1 MEFIE
6 NPRMHP
12 ITRSKIIPGSGT
24 YNKCLDECIKTL
36 GDNSVPAIVASS
48 IIKKANKTHKE
59 RADSEKACLRMI
71 NEFSEFNIERNA
83 TVLEVIDPFSQNN
96 KLRKYAL
103 GSHEADII
111 REACESEF
119 GIISL
124 DILVPETDVRNI
136 RIPVFLHHTN
146 EGISISNF
154 EDVRSH
160 ISEVVERWTRR
171 TPARDDVYDAF
182 IAAIQKII
190 DSRFLNGESRASL
203 EDIVMELTAMK
214 KGIVMGAKTPES
226 PISSPMD
233 SVNRSKSKSVPSKSP
248 ALSPLPKKTRAE
260 ILEDL
265 EKACIEMKDIIM
277 YEDFEDMKK
286 KKLQL
291 VVGIGPKNA
300 EGQQRCY
307 YVKNIYNFIR
317 AATKANIPPKEPGSK
332 AAITRNEITNV
343 IMPKMR
349 YLKPDARDPTYK
361 ENLGYPK
368 LELVIR
374 NVVHRITRRHYF
386 EISLTRYIG
395 NKLYWS
401 RTIGYIAGDIEITEG
416 LGAGVTSGTVI
427 SKIRELFDEGL
438 LLNPNM
444 TFKVHLNKSLE
455 YWDDDEPRKLQRML
469 DELESV

>member
-1 MEFIE
+1 VIISKSNVDIMRGGVTTRAQAARQRVAAERAEPPSPNVAQVAQEPLPRSRSKTPSPPATTGPSTRRPGLPAKMTPAQCMEFIE

-226 PISSPMD
+226 YIIS
-233 SVNRSKSKSVPSKSP
+233 NGF
-248 ALSPLPKKTRAE
+248 
-260 ILEDL
+260 
-265 EKACIEMKDIIM
+265 C
-277 YEDFEDMKK
+277 
-286 KKLQL
+286 
-291 VVGIGPKNA
+291 
-300 EGQQRCY
+300 
-307 YVKNIYNFIR
+307 
-317 AATKANIPPKEPGSK
+317 
-332 AAITRNEITNV
+332 
-343 IMPKMR
+343 
-349 YLKPDARDPTYK
+349 KP
-361 ENLGYPK
+361 
-368 LELVIR
+368 
-374 NVVHRITRRHYF
+374 
-386 EISLTRYIG
+386 
-395 NKLYWS
+395 
-401 RTIGYIAGDIEITEG
+401 
-416 LGAGVTSGTVI
+416 
-427 SKIRELFDEGL
+427 
-438 LLNPNM
+438 
-444 TFKVHLNKSLE
+444 
-455 YWDDDEPRKLQRML
+455 
-469 DELESV
+469 